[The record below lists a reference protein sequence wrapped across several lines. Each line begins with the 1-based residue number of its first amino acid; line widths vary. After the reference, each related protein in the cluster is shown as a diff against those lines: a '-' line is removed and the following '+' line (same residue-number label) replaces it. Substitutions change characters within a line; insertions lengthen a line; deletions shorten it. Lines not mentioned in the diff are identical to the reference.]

1 MTTEFEPVIGLEIHV
16 QLASKTKLF
25 CACPNGVGDDTK
37 PNTAVCPVCTGHPG
51 TLPVLTEGAL
61 ELAVRAGLSMNCR
74 VNEYSSFSRKHYF
87 YPDLPKGYQITQYDE
102 PINGAGF
109 IEITYGPKD
118 NLQKKKIGI
127 HHAHLEEDASKSS
140 HEGAY
145 SLIDFNRSGCPL
157 LEIVSMPD
165 MRSPEEAYAYLTEI
179 KRLMRWV
186 GASNCDMEKG
196 ELRVDVNVSL
206 RPKGQEK
213 FGTRAEIKNLNSFK
227 AVKDALYYEISR
239 QTEILNGGG
248 QVKQETRLWDK
259 EENVTK
265 SMRSKEDALDYRYFP
280 EPDLPPVVLEKTWL
294 EDVTARMP
302 ELPGAKEARF
312 IKEGL
317 SAYDAGVLTSS
328 REISDYFE
336 EVTKSGKV
344 SLKTASNWI
353 QTDLLGVLNAEKKEI
368 GDSPIPA
375 ARLAELL
382 ELVES
387 GKINRKQGRKVFDE
401 IWKTGEAP
409 AAVVEK
415 RGMVQVSDE
424 GQLEEWAKAAMEA
437 NPKAVADFKGGNKA
451 AVGALVGAVM
461 KMSKGKANPR
471 IISQLLNKL
480 LG

>member
-1 MTTEFEPVIGLEIHV
+1 MEFEPVIGLEIHV

-25 CACPNGVGDDTK
+25 CACPNGVGEETK
-37 PNTAVCPVCTGHPG
+37 PNTAICPVCTGHPG
-51 TLPVLTEGAL
+51 VLPVLTEGAL
-61 ELAVRAGLSMNCR
+61 ALAVRAGLAMNCKT
-74 VNEYSSFSRKHYF
+74 NAYSSFSRKHYF

-102 PINGAGF
+102 PINGAGY

-127 HHAHLEEDASKSS
+127 HHAHLEEDAAKSS
-140 HEGAY
+140 HEDTY
-145 SLIDFNRSGCPL
+145 SLVDYNRAGCPL

-165 MRSPEEAYAYLTEI
+165 MRSPDEAYAYLTEI

-196 ELRVDVNVSL
+196 ELRVDVNISL

-227 AVKDALYYEISR
+227 AVREALMYEINR
-239 QTEILNGGG
+239 QSEILNGGG
-248 QVKQETRLWDK
+248 RVIQETRLWDK
-259 EENVTK
+259 QELVTK
-265 SMRSKEDALDYRYFP
+265 PMRSKEDALDYRYFP
-280 EPDLPPVVLEKTWL
+280 EPDLPPVILQEDWL
-294 EDVTARMP
+294 KKVQAGMP
-302 ELPGAKEARF
+302 ELPASKEARF
-312 IKEGL
+312 MKAGL

-336 EVTKSGKV
+336 EVTKGGKV

-353 QTDLLGVLNAEKKEI
+353 QTDLLGLLHADNKEI
-368 GDSPIPA
+368 EDSPIPA
-375 ARLAELL
+375 AKLAELL
-382 ELVES
+382 EMTES
-387 GKINRKQGRKVFDE
+387 GKINRKQAREVFEE
-401 IWKTGEAP
+401 IYKNGGSPAKIVEA
-409 AAVVEK
+409 

-424 GQLEEWAKAAMEA
+424 GQLEEWAKAAMAA
-437 NPKAVADFKGGNKA
+437 NPKAVADYQKGNKA
-451 AVGALVGAVM
+451 AIGALVGGVM

-471 IISQLLNKL
+471 AISQLLAKL